1 MHKFISVFALVAMAA
16 LGACAGDGD
25 YDGREETTGE
35 RAGELRC
42 VQTPTGTFCHAA
54 EPWPVAGPA
63 LTCSP
68 HCADPWPT
76 PPAAGPDSPEGLA
89 YCRAY
94 PGAPYCAES

>member
-1 MHKFISVFALVAMAA
+1 MVKLLSVLVFGLILA
-16 LGACAGDGD
+16 GCADEDTGP
-25 YDGREETTGE
+25 EEP
-35 RAGELRC
+35 AGEVTGALRC

-76 PPAAGPDSPEGLA
+76 PPAAQSEA
-89 YCRAY
+89 RR
-94 PGAPYCAES
+94 